1 MYTASITVDQAIEAL
16 ADFIQPFVGTAEIVR
31 AQVNRTPMPYTPCVV
46 LTELLQ
52 VDLETP
58 AVVYGGLVED
68 MTATGPKRIDVQID
82 FYGPSAGDQCAA
94 IKSIYRTPYATGK
107 FPSGI
112 KPLYCGDGIQ
122 SPLITGEE
130 QWQSRFT
137 LTASLQY
144 NVSVTV
150 PQQSAIEAEVQP
162 VVQVDAVNYG
172 NLP

>member
-1 MYTASITVDQAIEAL
+1 MYTASITVDQVIEAL

-31 AQVNRTPMPYTPCVV
+31 AQVNRTPMPFTPCVV

-58 AVVYGGLVED
+58 SYIYGGLTEQ
-68 MTATGPKRIDVQID
+68 MTSTGSQRIDVQID

-94 IKSIYRTPYATGK
+94 IKSIFRTPYATAQ

-150 PQQSAIEAEVQP
+150 PQQSATDAIVQP

>member
-1 MYTASITVDQAIEAL
+1 MYTASVTVDDVIDAL
-16 ADFIQPFVGTAEIVR
+16 ANFIQPFVGTAEIVR
-31 AQVNRTPMPYTPCVV
+31 AQANRTPMPFTPCVV

-58 AVVYGGLVED
+58 AYVYGGVIEQ
-68 MTATGPKRIDVQID
+68 MTATGRQRIDVQID
-82 FYGPSAGDQCAA
+82 FYGPSAGDQCSA
-94 IKSIYRTPYATGK
+94 IKSIFRTPYAADQ
-107 FPSGI
+107 FPNGI

-137 LTASLQY
+137 LTVSLQY

-150 PQQSAIEAEVQP
+150 PQQSATDAIVQP
-162 VVQVDAVNYG
+162 VVQVDAVDYG